1 MFAHK
6 LYNLPCFKKQYD
18 ALLTLSVCRVIPNL
32 IWNIDESELL
42 AEIDWNNIL
51 SIASA
56 LLRISQTAICD
67 SSTNE
72 VQKNAAGCILLSMTN
87 SPAVKLAVERGFIS
101 KDFIDSIPFT
111 QKMNNLKIDFEHTV
125 LIKDELVKLN
135 RFQKQVYIAYNA
147 NSSVSVSAPTSAG
160 KSYVLCNLLL
170 EELEKD
176 NSRIV
181 YLVPTRALISQV
193 ESDIKKLITEHKLQ
207 NVNISTVPQN
217 ELNENE
223 SCVLIFTQ
231 ERLHWFMIENYDYKI
246 DVIIVDEAQKIND
259 GHRGILLQQKL
270 EELICCNEDIRV
282 FFSSPFTMNPEIL
295 LKMVNRYYSDSQ
307 SINTQFVAVNQNLLY
322 VSKVKRKPQDWSVSL
337 ALPDCKIDLGVV
349 KVKDRSTS
357 ELKRMILVSESI
369 SQRDG
374 GTIIYSNGAAEAE
387 SLSLLLFG
395 SIEPIDITKSLAE
408 LIDLVGK
415 TIHKEYDLCKV
426 LEKGI
431 AFHYGNMPLL
441 IREEIERLFKIGEIK
456 YLICTSTLLEGVNL
470 PAKSIIIRKP
480 SRGRGNPL
488 TETDFW
494 NLAGRAGRWGKEF
507 SGNII
512 CIDPNDWKIKPNPIK
527 HKQVIKK
534 AIDGIEEISSDF
546 LEYIGCNDR
555 TKKNMTFEYAFG
567 YYYCRY
573 LSDKLNVDNIFQK
586 NLYVK
591 FLKIS
596 ELISLPDD
604 IIYRN
609 PSISPLLQQKLL
621 DYFDENIDDIAN
633 KIPVY
638 PEDDGSY
645 DDYIGFIGRIGKTIS
660 SYPYQLNPTRAILVL
675 NWMTGKPLAYI
686 IKKSQEYWQEKKPDK
701 QLNCIIREVMDQIE
715 SFVRF
720 EFAKDSSCYVDIL
733 RYFLKKENREDLI
746 ELIPEVTLW
755 LEFGVSQKT
764 HLSFLSL
771 GLSRSSTIE
780 ITEKF
785 ITNTTMTPNE
795 AKQWLINFD
804 FDSSNLSG
812 IIIRD
817 IKKTLNGIS
826 L

>member
-1 MFAHK
+1 
-6 LYNLPCFKKQYD
+6 
-18 ALLTLSVCRVIPNL
+18 
-32 IWNIDESELL
+32 
-42 AEIDWNNIL
+42 
-51 SIASA
+51 
-56 LLRISQTAICD
+56 
-67 SSTNE
+67 
-72 VQKNAAGCILLSMTN
+72 
-87 SPAVKLAVERGFIS
+87 
-101 KDFIDSIPFT
+101 
-111 QKMNNLKIDFEHTV
+111 
-125 LIKDELVKLN
+125 
-135 RFQKQVYIAYNA
+135 
-147 NSSVSVSAPTSAG
+147 
-160 KSYVLCNLLL
+160 
-170 EELEKD
+170 
-176 NSRIV
+176 
-181 YLVPTRALISQV
+181 
-193 ESDIKKLITEHKLQ
+193 
-207 NVNISTVPQN
+207 
-217 ELNENE
+217 
-223 SCVLIFTQ
+223 
-231 ERLHWFMIENYDYKI
+231 
-246 DVIIVDEAQKIND
+246 
-259 GHRGILLQQKL
+259 
-270 EELICCNEDIRV
+270 
-282 FFSSPFTMNPEIL
+282 MNPEIL
-295 LKMVNRYYSDSQ
+295 LKMVNRYHSDSQ

-322 VSKVKRKPQDWSVSL
+322 VSKVNRKPKDWSVSL
-337 ALPDCKIDLGVV
+337 ALPDSKIDLGVV

-395 SIEPIDITKSLAE
+395 SIEPIDITKNLAE

-480 SRGRGNPL
+480 RRGKNNPL

-512 CIDPNDWKIKPNPIK
+512 CIDPHEWEIKPNPVK

-534 AIDGIEEISSDF
+534 AIDDIEKISSDF
-546 LEYIGCNDR
+546 LEYIDNNDSI
-555 TKKNMTFEYAFG
+555 KKNMTFEYAFG

-573 LSDKLNVDNIFQK
+573 LSDKLNVGNKFQK
-586 NLYVK
+586 NLYDK
-591 FLKIS
+591 FS
-596 ELISLPDD
+596 EFSESISLPSN

-621 DYFDENIDDIAN
+621 DYFDKNIDDIEN

-638 PEDDGSY
+638 PEDDDSY
-645 DDYIGFIGRIGKTIS
+645 HDYIGFIGRIGKTIS
-660 SYPYQLNPTRAILVL
+660 SYPYQLNHTRAILVL

-686 IKKSQEYWQEKKPDK
+686 IKRSQEYWQEKDPDK
-701 QLNCIIREVMDQIE
+701 QLNSIIRDVMEQIE

-733 RYFLKKENREDLI
+733 RFFLTRENRKDLI
-746 ELIPEVTLW
+746 ERIPEVTLW

-780 ITEKF
+780 ITERF
-785 ITNTTMTPNE
+785 ITSTTMTPNE
-795 AKQWLINFD
+795 AKQWLVNFD